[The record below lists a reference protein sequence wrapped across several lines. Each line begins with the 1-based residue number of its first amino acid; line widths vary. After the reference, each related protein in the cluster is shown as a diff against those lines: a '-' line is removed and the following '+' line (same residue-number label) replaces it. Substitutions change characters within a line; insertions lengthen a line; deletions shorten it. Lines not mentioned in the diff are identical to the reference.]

1 MINFLLKTNKNS
13 KGFTLVETLVAISI
27 FTISILGMISIL
39 SNGITDTNYAKDKI
53 IATYLAQE
61 GVEFVRNVRDDS
73 VLYNTT
79 NSGWSDFLN
88 RTTNCVPSGTD
99 QILGCRM
106 NDDLSTTDNFAA
118 CADFSSC
125 ELYINT
131 GTNKY
136 SSDPQSGDD
145 SGFSR
150 IITLN
155 TGVSPNKVTIT
166 SNVSWMQ
173 KSGRQSVSFTEDL
186 FNLY

>member
-1 MINFLLKTNKNS
+1 MKNFLLKTNKNS
-13 KGFTLVETLVAISI
+13 KGFTLVETLIAISI

-61 GVEFVRNVRDDS
+61 GIEFVRNIRDDS

-88 RTTNCVPSGTD
+88 RTNNCIPIGIDV
-99 QILGCRM
+99 LGCSM
-106 NDDLSTTDNFAA
+106 KDDLSTTDNFAS
-118 CADFSSC
+118 CADFSNC

-150 IITLN
+150 IITL
-155 TGVSPNKVTIT
+155 TSGVSPNKVTIT
-166 SNVSWMQ
+166 SSVSWMQ
-173 KSGRQSVSFTEDL
+173 KSGRQTVSFTEDL